1 MELMD
6 QRCIAVVTDSTC
18 DLPEEVV
25 RRHGIH
31 VIPQALIMG
40 EDTWQDGVDIDPAS
54 FYELLRRSP
63 DFPST
68 SQPSVQS
75 FQDLFVRLSK
85 EAEGIAAIL
94 VSDELSGT
102 INSAHLAAANLPDI
116 PIEVVDSRAVS
127 VQLGL
132 IALEAA
138 RAAEAG
144 KDLETVTDAARR
156 LVGRTHL
163 YFTVDTLEYLHRG
176 GRIGG
181 AQRLVGSALSLK
193 PLLEISDGV
202 VAPVARI
209 RTRRKALASLREL
222 VHQKAAGASRLHMAV
237 VHVAAREEAARLQ
250 EQLEADFHP
259 VELLVTECGPVIG
272 AHGGPGTVGV
282 AFWAE

>member
-1 MELMD
+1 
-6 QRCIAVVTDSTC
+6 
-18 DLPEEVV
+18 
-25 RRHGIH
+25 
-31 VIPQALIMG
+31 MG
-40 EDTWQDGVDIDPAS
+40 ENTWLDGVDIDSAS

-85 EAEGIAAIL
+85 EAKGIAAIL
-94 VSDELSGT
+94 VSEELSGT
-102 INSAHLAAANLPDI
+102 VNSAQLAAANLPDI

-132 IALEAA
+132 IAMEAA
-138 RAAEAG
+138 RAAESG
-144 KDLETVTDAARR
+144 KDLEAVSGAARR
-156 LVGRTHL
+156 LIGSTHL
-163 YFTVDTLEYLHRG
+163 CFTVDTLEYLHRG

-202 VAPVARI
+202 VVPLTRI
-209 RTRRKALASLREL
+209 RSRRKALASLREL
-222 VHQKAAGASRLHMAV
+222 VHQKAAGADRLHMAV
-237 VHVAAREEAARLQ
+237 LHVAACEEAAQLQ

-259 VELLVTECGPVIG
+259 VELLVAECGPVIG

>member
-1 MELMD
+1 MGLMGK
-6 QRCIAVVTDSTC
+6 RCTAGVTDSTC
-18 DLPEEVV
+18 DLPEEVN
-25 RRHGIH
+25 RQHGIH
-31 VIPQALIMG
+31 VIPQTLIMG
-40 EDTWQDGVDIDPAS
+40 EDTWLDGVDIDPAS
-54 FYELLRRSP
+54 FYGLLRRSP

-85 EAEGIAAIL
+85 EAKAIAAIL
-94 VSDELSGT
+94 ISDELSGT
-102 INSAHLAAANLPDI
+102 INSAQLAAANLPDI

-144 KDLETVTDAARR
+144 EALEAVTDAARR
-156 LVGRTHL
+156 LIGRTHL
-163 YFTVDTLEYLHRG
+163 CFTVDTLEYLHRG

-202 VAPVARI
+202 VAPLARI

-222 VHQKAAGASRLHMAV
+222 VHQKAAGANRLHMAV
-237 VHVAAREEAARLQ
+237 LHVAACDEAAKLQ

-259 VELLVTECGPVIG
+259 VELLVSECGPVIG

>member
-1 MELMD
+1 MELMG
-6 QRCIAVVTDSTC
+6 QRCTAVVTDSTC

-25 RRHGIH
+25 RQHGIH
-31 VIPQALIMG
+31 VIPQTLIMG
-40 EDTWQDGVDIDPAS
+40 EDTWLDGVDIDPAS

-63 DFPST
+63 NFPST

-94 VSDELSGT
+94 VSDDLSGT
-102 INSAHLAAANLPDI
+102 INSAQLAAANLPDI
-116 PIEVVDSRAVS
+116 PVEIVDSRAVS

-144 KDLETVTDAARR
+144 EHLEAVADAARR
-156 LVGRTHL
+156 LIGRTHL
-163 YFTVDTLEYLHRG
+163 CFTVDTLEYLHRG

-193 PLLEISDGV
+193 PLLEIRDGV
-202 VAPVARI
+202 VAPLARI
-209 RTRRKALASLREL
+209 RTRRKALAGLREL
-222 VHQKAAGASRLHMAV
+222 VHQKAAGANRLHMAV
-237 VHVAAREEAARLQ
+237 LHVAACEEAARLQ

-259 VELLVTECGPVIG
+259 VELLVAECGPVIG